1 MDGADKLARVLA
13 KQLPPMAKA
22 ILGDG
27 VELGKPSHTRELAVP
42 DGAYVARLETSGG
55 EAAWI
60 VIEIE
65 AAIAAAGLMLQRP
78 DARIK
83 EQVQAKALEED
94 DFDALGELVNQLTAP
109 LNTAIEAV
117 PGEALHFTFK
127 RGTADGSDAP
137 GGERPLVASFRL
149 IAADIGQGALQLV
162 IPRRAFEVDDIESA
176 AAERSPLELT
186 AEEVEALRE
195 ATREAARGST
205 VGRALVFVPIARE
218 HAPWEAVLH
227 VAGLDYRLTA
237 DLYGSLAA
245 LRAGEFDFVIVD
257 ADSCAA
263 GGLPAIARIRSAA
276 PRLRTIIAASSPTRR
291 HIMACLAAGVFRY
304 VSKPIAFP
312 RLIDDLTAAS

>member
-42 DGAYVARLETSGG
+42 DGSYVARLETSGG

-109 LNTAIEAV
+109 LNT
-117 PGEALHFTFK
+117 G
-127 RGTADGSDAP
+127 
-137 GGERPLVASFRL
+137 
-149 IAADIGQGALQLV
+149 
-162 IPRRAFEVDDIESA
+162 
-176 AAERSPLELT
+176 
-186 AEEVEALRE
+186 
-195 ATREAARGST
+195 
-205 VGRALVFVPIARE
+205 
-218 HAPWEAVLH
+218 
-227 VAGLDYRLTA
+227 
-237 DLYGSLAA
+237 
-245 LRAGEFDFVIVD
+245 
-257 ADSCAA
+257 
-263 GGLPAIARIRSAA
+263 
-276 PRLRTIIAASSPTRR
+276 RLRPRFPKSIALPLRPR
-291 HIMACLAAGVFRY
+291 C
-304 VSKPIAFP
+304 KP
-312 RLIDDLTAAS
+312 R